1 MSCRVSTVLVRSFA
15 MSLRRRKSRIA
26 FSIDSLISKSPLR
39 TTEHEHEHQQ
49 NTAAAEYANRE
60 SPYSNCER
68 HDRSRYD
75 ESITRV
81 PTIPRAS
88 MTSSLPAVPDVPSL
102 SSVHGPLLR
111 DTSSSFLSN
120 PIFCPFGM
128 LPTGGI
134 NPRPLSSS
142 VSLTQMTVGSS
153 SFHVPTSPLCLTS
166 AADDRLAFG
175 NPLSSWLVSG
185 SGLTRPY
192 SVTGA
197 YHKTY
202 RHI

>member
-1 MSCRVSTVLVRSFA
+1 
-15 MSLRRRKSRIA
+15 MSLKRRKSRIA

-39 TTEHEHEHQQ
+39 TTEHEHQQ
-49 NTAAAEYANRE
+49 NTSTAEYANNE

-68 HDRSRYD
+68 HDSSRYD
-75 ESITRV
+75 EPITRV

-88 MTSSLPAVPDVPSL
+88 MSMAPALPAVHDVPSL
-102 SSVHGPLLR
+102 SSVHGPLLTE
-111 DTSSSFLSN
+111 TSSSFLSN

-142 VSLTQMTVGSS
+142 VNLSQMTVGS

-197 YHKTY
+197 YHKTEA
-202 RHI
+202 